1 MSENNLVE
9 QAIESVNKSI
19 TAFTKFITANDA
31 GVTGGHQSGFHLHK
45 NSYTLFFDK
54 AGVRGENKDKFAKI
68 KWQGDFETESRF
80 IYYGVGT
87 RDEYRLTRFGHG
99 FPFLQ
104 EENVGNLLIISRLSE
119 DNYEAY
125 VLSTDDDIEN
135 FFSAFGLSPQETN
148 KIIPKTNAV
157 SVEDQISV
165 MFEEYINTIRVE
177 FPLTTEIADNAR
189 NIIMNVSGITKN
201 DIKSNPDK
209 ELLRWL
215 DTEYKL
221 FKTIENKRYSNIIGT
236 PFKDVD
242 EFIQTAN
249 SILNR
254 RKSRA
259 GKSLEHHLSNMFTT
273 FELNFSEQP
282 VTEENKKPDFIFPGS
297 NEYHNFM
304 FDQNKLVFL
313 AAKTTCKD
321 RWRQILNEA
330 DRIKTKHLF
339 TLQQG
344 ISSNQMKEM
353 ASYDVK
359 LVVPK
364 EYISAYPKEYRESI
378 YTLDQFVK
386 YVDATQR

>member
-1 MSENNLVE
+1 MLENNFAG
-9 QAIESVNKSI
+9 QAIEAVKRGSV
-19 TAFTKFITANDA
+19 AFSKFITSNDA

-45 NSYTLFFDK
+45 NSYPLFFETQ
-54 AGVRGENKDKFAKI
+54 GVKGENSEKFAKI
-68 KWQGDFETESRF
+68 KWQGDFETDSRF

-87 RDEYRLTRFGHG
+87 RDEYRLTRFGKG
-99 FPFLQ
+99 FPFLT
-104 EENVGNLLIISRLSE
+104 EESVGNLLILTKQTDE
-119 DNYEAY
+119 YYEAF
-125 VLSTDDDIEN
+125 VLSSDDEIET
-135 FFSAFGLSPQETN
+135 FFSAFGISPQETN
-148 KIIPKTNAV
+148 KIIPKTNTV
-157 SVEDQISV
+157 SVEDQLMKMFEAYIGTISV
-165 MFEEYINTIRVE
+165 D

-189 NIIMNVSGITKN
+189 KIIMQVSGISTI
-201 DIKSNPDK
+201 DVKSNPDK

-221 FKTIENKRYSNIIGT
+221 FKTIENNRYSNIIGQ

-242 EFIQTAN
+242 SFIQTAN

-273 FELNFSEQP
+273 FDLKFSEQT
-282 VTEENKKPDFIFPGS
+282 VTEEHKKPDFIFPS
-297 NEYHNFM
+297 PEAYHNFL

-330 DRIKTKHLF
+330 DRIKVKHLF

-353 ASYDVK
+353 TRYNVK

-364 EYISAYPKEYRESI
+364 EYINTYPKEYREGI
-378 YTLDQFVK
+378 YSLGQFVR
-386 YVDATQR
+386 YVDATQK